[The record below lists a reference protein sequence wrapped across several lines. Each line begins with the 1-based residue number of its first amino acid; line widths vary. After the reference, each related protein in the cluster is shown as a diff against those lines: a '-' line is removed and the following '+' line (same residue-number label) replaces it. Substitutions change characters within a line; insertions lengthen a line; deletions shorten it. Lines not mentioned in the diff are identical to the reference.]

1 MLGGGDQRG
10 VLEMAAED
18 IFRQISESTTRDFLL
33 RVSFVE
39 IYNEA
44 IRDLL
49 SNDVDASVSIRED
62 PKKVMIF
69 LTANVSR
76 TTSYTYSLSFCFS
89 LLTLYFLLQG
99 RVLRCHRGGHC

>member
-62 PKKVMIF
+62 PKKVMLVQTISCH
-69 LTANVSR
+69 TQH
-76 TTSYTYSLSFCFS
+76 
-89 LLTLYFLLQG
+89 LTLLHCRTVFHCLLIT
-99 RVLRCHRGGHC
+99 